1 MTRSLL
7 GLAAVVMVMGA
18 TEARADDWGRRGG
31 YHPAAQ
37 AQDCGPMPNYAPR
50 GRNFQQGR
58 YELQTTQVWVP
69 GQAQQVWVPGQCQQV
84 GWVQHCTQ
92 GYYRTVQTQGSYVT
106 QQQWV
111 WVDYGYRHPSQRNY
125 GRRGGGRFSVSV
137 Y

>member
-1 MTRSLL
+1 
-7 GLAAVVMVMGA
+7 MVLGA

-31 YHPAAQ
+31 YHPAVQ
-37 AQDCGPMPNYAPR
+37 GHDCGPMPTSAPR

-92 GYYRTVQTQGSYVT
+92 GYYRTIQTQGSYVT

-111 WVDYGYRHPSQRNY
+111 WVDSGYRNYPQRNY